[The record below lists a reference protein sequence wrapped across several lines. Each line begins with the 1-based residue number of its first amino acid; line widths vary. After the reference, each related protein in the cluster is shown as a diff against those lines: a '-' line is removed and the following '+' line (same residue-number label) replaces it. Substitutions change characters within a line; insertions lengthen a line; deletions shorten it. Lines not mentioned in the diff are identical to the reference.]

1 MKIWQ
6 NWRTLLPLLIEGKQ
20 KDGGWLSTLLDAQWR
35 GMKELQTERPS
46 QPALSAQS
54 HGCYIRSRQ
63 DNVEEWE
70 RVQGRCGCP
79 SLRFLREDTKLAAS
93 RTSVRSHGRSRGWA
107 RATLRLIC
115 LPGSCGQPC
124 YVCLESC
131 TWAGRGIKNRL
142 RINQNGLLKA
152 INNQK
157 ISRGFLMLS
166 LSICCLQT
174 IESFIHHALGNL
186 KWLRYLPS
194 HREKLCIDIKC
205 WWLFFERV
213 MFSPLWLQD
222 ETQLSHPLGT
232 KSLCIYSLKKRS
244 PGKISWVHMQIEEKA
259 ERQQLLLDISLPKV
273 YLNSSHIKKTR
284 KQQIRTYIPS
294 RHKAKCNHA

>member
-6 NWRTLLPLLIEGKQ
+6 NWRTLLPLLIEGEQ

-63 DNVEEWE
+63 GSVEEWE
-70 RVQGRCGCP
+70 WVQGRCGCP

-93 RTSVRSHGRSRGWA
+93 RTSVRSRGRSRGWA

-115 LPGSCGQPC
+115 LPGSCGRPC

-142 RINQNGLLKA
+142 RIKQNGLLKA

-166 LSICCLQT
+166 LSICCLPT
-174 IESFIHHALGNL
+174 IESFIHCALGNL
-186 KWLRYLPS
+186 KWLRCLPS
-194 HREKLCIDIKC
+194 HREKLQMLVII
-205 WWLFFERV
+205 
-213 MFSPLWLQD
+213 LWTCCFLPCDYRD

-232 KSLCIYSLKKRS
+232 
-244 PGKISWVHMQIEEKA
+244 
-259 ERQQLLLDISLPKV
+259 
-273 YLNSSHIKKTR
+273 
-284 KQQIRTYIPS
+284 
-294 RHKAKCNHA
+294 